1 MRVLRIHVHESEPY
15 PLDLFDSFEADLA
28 DAIEDEADN
37 VVSEAN
43 ADHLEENT
51 DECRDLLRKHVIEDA
66 TRALREVG
74 DSYRDPIGIV
84 WSIEE
89 RP

>member
-15 PLDLFDSFEADLA
+15 PLDLFDDFETALA

-51 DECRDLLRKHVIEDA
+51 DECRDLLRKQVIEDA
-66 TRALREVG
+66 SRALREVG
-74 DSYRDPIGIV
+74 DSFTDPIGVV